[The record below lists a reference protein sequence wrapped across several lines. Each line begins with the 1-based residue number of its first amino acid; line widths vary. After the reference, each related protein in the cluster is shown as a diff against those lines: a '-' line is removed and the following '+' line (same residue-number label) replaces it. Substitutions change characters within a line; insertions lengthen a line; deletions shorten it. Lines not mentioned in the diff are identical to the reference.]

1 MWQKKSTESEAS
13 EQPALALRPAGARPA
28 QEVSPYGSF
37 HMEEHKETIMHR
49 RPRSHRFLW
58 FLGIVLLVGTALGA
72 AWALNHGS
80 TEQSAGPAE
89 TPAAPPGIVALGM
102 VDNEPKIR
110 NLHPPVP
117 GKVVEVAPEGK
128 PLKKGDRIL
137 RLDSQFAAALVEGA
151 EAALENARLQL
162 ELARIL
168 PEKHKI
174 EVKNQEKAIVIAQ
187 KKTDALAKELE
198 ANRDLHKDNLV
209 SKRVLD
215 AAEDNFKAMEASVD
229 VQKNQLFLLKL
240 ARPELEVAR
249 AKSEVAAK
257 EAQRKKAKLALENCE
272 LLADENGTVLRV
284 LVNPGEWISPD
295 AKIPVVQFCP
305 TGKRIIR
312 AEVLQEWA
320 TLVDRGQKV
329 IIEDDTRAGPKWEG
343 MVYHVSDWITQKRD
357 IMLEPFM
364 VNDVRTLECL
374 IDVAPGGPPLRIGQ
388 RVRVTILQG
397 K

>member
-37 HMEEHKETIMHR
+37 HMEEHKETIVSR
-49 RPRSHRFLW
+49 RPRSHRFMW

-80 TEQSAGPAE
+80 TEQSAGPVEA
-89 TPAAPPGIVALGM
+89 PAAPPGIVALGM
-102 VDNEPKIR
+102 VDNDPKSR
-110 NLHPPVP
+110 NLHPPGP
-117 GKVVEVAPEGK
+117 GKGVGVGPEGK
-128 PLKKGDRIL
+128 PLKKGERIL
-137 RLDSQFAAALVEGA
+137 RLDSQFAASLVEGA
-151 EAALENARLQL
+151 EAALDNARLQL
-162 ELARIL
+162 KLAELL

-174 EVKNQEKAIVIAQ
+174 DIQSQEKAIAIA
-187 KKTDALAKELE
+187 KGNKDAFFAEV
-198 ANRDLHKDNLV
+198 AFARDMFKDGFTK
-209 SKRVLD
+209 KRVLD
-215 AAEDNFKAMEASVD
+215 AAEAKFKTLEDMVEVE
-229 VQKNQLFLLKL
+229 KNKLRSLQLHEPK
-240 ARPELEVAR
+240 LEVAR

-257 EAQRKKAKLALENCE
+257 EAQRKKAKLALENCD
-272 LLADENGTVLRV
+272 LLAEENGTVLRV

-320 TLVDRGQKV
+320 TLVERGQKV
-329 IIEDDTRAGPKWEG
+329 IIEDDTRAGPKWDG
-343 MVYHVSDWITQKRD
+343 TVYHVSDWITQKRD